1 MKSNSNVLSRE
12 NDPQTISDFTGQ
24 WQIFPDNGGYFVSN
38 KLFEDS
44 LAGILPLS
52 FFQGKRVGD
61 LGSGTGRIVR
71 WLFEAGA
78 AHVYAIEPAQSHE
91 TMKENTRAYA
101 ERITYINKPGDQ
113 IDIQGEMDAMVSL
126 GVISYIP
133 DLIPVFKATY
143 NALKPGGKF
152 FILAMSHE
160 GNELYCSFVLPL
172 RAMTTVIPDWAL
184 HFLSQALAIPASIYG
199 MLAKILPVPMKTYF
213 NSVYNKMD
221 WHDRVMLIF
230 DQLNPSYA
238 RYYHR
243 EELVSAF
250 EKVGFKN
257 LQVVHRYGYS
267 WAICGEKPVS

>member
-1 MKSNSNVLSRE
+1 MKTHSTLTRE

-24 WQIFPDNGGYFVSN
+24 WKIFPDNGGYFVSN

-44 LAGILPLS
+44 LAGLLPLS
-52 FFQGKRVGD
+52 FFQDKAVGD

-78 AHVYAIEPAQSHE
+78 KHVFAIEPAQSHE
-91 TMKENTRAYA
+91 TLRENTKNYSQN
-101 ERITYINKPGDQ
+101 ITYINKPGDQ
-113 IDIQGEMDAMVSL
+113 IDIKEQMDAMVSL

-133 DLIPVFKATY
+133 DLGPVFKATF

-152 FILAMSHE
+152 FILAMSYE
-160 GNELYCSFVLPL
+160 GNEFYCSFALPL

-184 HFLSQALAIPASIYG
+184 HVLSQTLAVPSSIYG
-199 MLAKILPVPMKTYF
+199 FVCKLLPLPMNTYF
-213 NSVYNKMD
+213 NSVFNKMA

-238 RYYHR
+238 KYYKK
-243 EELVSAF
+243 EELSDSFKKA
-250 EKVGFKN
+250 GFVN
-257 LQVVHRYGYS
+257 IQAVHRYGYS
-267 WAICGEKPVS
+267 WAICGEKPL